1 MQIQDMLNHAASI
14 HVQGDRN
21 ILLNNIADGDVI
33 IEGNG
38 NMISGLVFTKPEARL
53 VLRGDNPQVLGVP
66 QERICLLPE
75 DNGRLF

>member
-21 ILLNNIADGDVI
+21 ILLNNIVDGDVI

-38 NMISGLVFTKPEARL
+38 NVI
-53 VLRGDNPQVLGVP
+53 
-66 QERICLLPE
+66 
-75 DNGRLF
+75 